1 MATTMKIFNALF
13 YFEVWYGKE
22 VSDAADAL
30 ERALYRYRTAP
41 IALFWKELQRKSV
54 LRCVRDLRAELAI
67 KQSGQ
72 AQAMLF
78 SMSQRKKGM
87 RWA

>member
-1 MATTMKIFNALF
+1 MKIFNALF
-13 YFEVWYGKE
+13 YFEAWHGKE

-41 IALFWKELQRKSV
+41 IALFWKQIRREAVR
-54 LRCVRDLRAELAI
+54 RCVRDLRLELEI

-72 AQAMLF
+72 AQARLF
-78 SMSQRKKGM
+78 SMSQRKRGM